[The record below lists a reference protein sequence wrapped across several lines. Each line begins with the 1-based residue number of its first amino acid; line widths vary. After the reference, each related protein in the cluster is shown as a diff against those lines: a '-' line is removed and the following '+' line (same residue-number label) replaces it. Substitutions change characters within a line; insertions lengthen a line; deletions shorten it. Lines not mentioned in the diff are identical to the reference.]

1 MVTPDHP
8 CPGHRSPAAPA
19 KGDPRRRAWWRAVTL
34 VLYTLLYTVLFAAL
48 GASTAPAAPA
58 ATTRAAPAAAPAAP
72 AAPTAPAAAPPT
84 CQVGAYVTDL
94 YGLDVSPRTIN
105 ADFWLWSVCPSADLD
120 ATRRLEF
127 INATQVSQSDRSV
140 EKVGDQYW
148 SQVKVSGT
156 FRQQFD
162 LSEYPFDKQDV
173 QIQVEDSQLNASQ
186 FAYVADRANS
196 GYDHSISLDGFE
208 IRDFSV
214 RVVTHTYQTSFGD
227 PRIKHGQQSRYSQF
241 VIELHLDRVDLAG
254 FIRQAWPAYVAFLIS
269 LMSYFIWAP
278 EFLTVLAARLGI
290 LGASL
295 FSVVLSMRST
305 SLTGTQFGVTL
316 VDQIHLAT
324 LLYTLV
330 GVGCT
335 TYILL
340 SWANPDKRAAVRRT
354 NRIVAWSTTAA
365 YVIANAISIGFAV
378 T

>member
-1 MVTPDHP
+1 MVTPDH
-8 CPGHRSPAAPA
+8 RSPAALA
-19 KGDPRRRAWWRAVTL
+19 KGDPRRRTCRRAVTL
-34 VLYTLLYTVLFAAL
+34 LLYTVLFAA
-48 GASTAPAAPA
+48 APAMTAPAAPA
-58 ATTRAAPAAAPAAP
+58 TITRAVPTAPP
-72 AAPTAPAAAPPT
+72 APAAAPPT

-105 ADFWLWSVCPSADLD
+105 ADFWLWSVCPSAGLD
-120 ATRRLEF
+120 AT
-127 INATQVSQSDRSV
+127 QVNQSDRSV

-173 QIQVEDSQLNASQ
+173 QIQVEDSLLNASQ

-196 GYDHSISLDGFE
+196 GYDHSISLDGFV

-241 VIELHLDRVDLAG
+241 VIELHLHRVDLAG

-278 EFLTVLAARLGI
+278 EFLTVLGARLGI

-354 NRIVAWSTTAA
+354 NRIVAWSTTAV
-365 YVIANAISIGFAV
+365 YVVATAISIGFAV